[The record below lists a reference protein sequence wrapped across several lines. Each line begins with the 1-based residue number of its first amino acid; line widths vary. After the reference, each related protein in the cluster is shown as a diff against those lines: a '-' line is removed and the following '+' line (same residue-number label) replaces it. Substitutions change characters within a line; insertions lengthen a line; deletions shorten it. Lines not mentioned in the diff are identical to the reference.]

1 MIDGIIFDLDGTL
14 LDSGLDFDLM
24 RAEMGLPQGR
34 PILESLAGLP
44 STDLDR
50 CHAVLHRHELAGAE
64 RARPLPGVVEFLR
77 DLQRRGLRRAIVTRN
92 SRAITQAMLAK
103 LPVSFDPVITREDGP
118 VKPDPWAIQTICRA
132 WQAPPNRVVM
142 IGDYWFDIACGRA
155 GGVRTVLYSPMPL
168 AEDGHQIAPD
178 LIFPCFT
185 QANLLWDWLLAA
197 SVERP

>member
-44 STDLDR
+44 STELDR
-50 CHAVLHRHELAGAE
+50 CEAILHRHEFAGAE
-64 RARPLPGVVEFLR
+64 RAKPLPGVVEFLEE
-77 DLQRRGLRRAIVTRN
+77 LEHRGVRRAIVTRN
-92 SRAITQAMLAK
+92 SRPITQAMLAK

-118 VKPDPWAIQTICRA
+118 VKPDPWAVHTICQA
-132 WQAPPNRVVM
+132 WQVSPQRVVM

-155 GGVRTVLYSPMPL
+155 AGVRTVLYSPQPL
-168 AEDGHQIAPD
+168 KEDGHQTPPD
-178 LIFPCFT
+178 LVFPCFT
-185 QANLLWDWLLAA
+185 QPELLWDWLLAA
-197 SVERP
+197 SAQRP